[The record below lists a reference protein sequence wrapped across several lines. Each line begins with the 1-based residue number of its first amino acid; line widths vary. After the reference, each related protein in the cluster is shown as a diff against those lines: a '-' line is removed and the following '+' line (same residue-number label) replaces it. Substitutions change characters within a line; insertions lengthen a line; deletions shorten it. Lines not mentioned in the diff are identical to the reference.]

1 MKSYTAD
8 ICDNYPNNVQ
18 VLAPHYNSYGGV
30 AMCHGKIVTIELFED
45 NKALVELLR
54 DTSGEGKICV
64 VDVKGDYCAVVGET
78 LMGYAYHNGWAGI
91 VINGY
96 VRDTHQTAVVPVGL
110 YALGTYPFKSQKKA
124 EANHNTVLEFSG
136 VTFTPGE
143 FLYADKDGIVVTK
156 ENIVL

>member
-8 ICDNYPNNVQ
+8 ICDTYPNDVQ
-18 VLAPHYNSYGGV
+18 VLDPKYKSYGGV
-30 AMCHGKIVTIELFED
+30 AMCHGEIITIELFED
-45 NKALVELLR
+45 NKALVELLKNEHG
-54 DTSGEGKICV
+54 DGKICV
-64 VDVKGDYCAVVGET
+64 VDVKGNYCAVVGET

-91 VINGY
+91 IINGY

-110 YALGTYPFKSQKKA
+110 YALGTYPFKSQKKMQ
-124 EANHNTVLEFSG
+124 ANRNIVLEFG
-136 VTFTPGE
+136 GITFTPGD